1 MKGDRR
7 MKILDLFNLTK
18 QQQTKL
24 SELAGVQAIEPQDLH
39 DSNPKEIDAIYGWG
53 DLAEKVL
60 TASPKL
66 KFIQSNSAGVDYMP
80 LSEFEKK
87 GITLANVSGIHA
99 EPISESVIAY
109 VLSFARGI
117 VTTAAARR
125 EKKWVGDQ
133 VRMQNYTL
141 NNRTAVIF
149 GTGHIGQ
156 AIAEKLQIFG
166 TRTIGVSRHGKP
178 APHFDEIMTDDRGI
192 NRSATADFVINIMP
206 LTPATE
212 HFFNKQFFDQMTNH
226 PIFINV
232 GRGPSVDTQALINAL
247 DQYKL
252 AGAGLDVF
260 ESEPLEK
267 SSPLWEMD
275 NVILTPHI
283 SGGFKEYGEESFDIL
298 YKNLASFIQ
307 TGDVAVNKVNLSAGY

>member
-1 MKGDRR
+1 
-7 MKILDLFNLTK
+7 MKILDLFNLTE
-18 QQQTKL
+18 QQQAK
-24 SELAGVQAIEPQDLH
+24 LAGLGNVQVIEPQDLN
-39 DSNPKEIDAIYGWG
+39 DNNSKEIDAIYGW
-53 DLAEKVL
+53 DAHAEEVL

-80 LSEFEKK
+80 LSEFQKK
-87 GITLANVSGIHA
+87 GIILANVSGIHA
-99 EPISESVIAY
+99 EPISETVIAY

-117 VTTAAARR
+117 VTTAAARPDKR
-125 EKKWVGDQ
+125 WVGDQ

-141 NNRTAVIF
+141 KNRTAVIF
-149 GTGHIGQ
+149 GTGHIGE
-156 AIAEKLQIFG
+156 AIAEKLQFFG
-166 TRTIGVSRHGKP
+166 TRTVGVSRHGNP
-178 APHFDEIMTDDRGI
+178 VAHFDEVVTDDEGTDR
-192 NRSATADFVINIMP
+192 AAKADFVINIMP
-206 LTPATE
+206 LTPATK
-212 HFFNKQFFDQMTNH
+212 HFFNKKFFDEMINH
-226 PIFINV
+226 PVFINV

-283 SGGFKEYGEESFDIL
+283 SGGFQEYGAEAFDIL

-307 TGDVAVNKVNLSAGY
+307 TGEVAVNKVDLSAGY